1 MSSDV
6 QKSHSLTDL
15 PATEA
20 FVAMLAAARCG
31 SLSAA
36 AEELG
41 LTHGAV
47 SRRIQTIEHWLGA
60 PAFERHGRGVRLTP
74 LGAALVR
81 RAERSLAALA
91 GFSADA
97 RTSREIATVRI
108 SVLPSFARLWLMPR
122 LVVLQGTPPDLVI
135 HPVTEHRLTR
145 LDLREAD
152 LAIRVGTG
160 SWSGV
165 VAEKLLDERI
175 VPVASP
181 YIAQSIGNDLTRIAD
196 HPLLHDTDTRDW
208 RDWLAAAGL
217 DRRRNPHDRHFEDYD
232 LLLAGARE
240 GLGVALARLPFAEA
254 AIADAGLI
262 RLPGPALP
270 LDRGFWVV
278 RRPAESRTQVMR
290 LVGRLRMVAA
300 DGNQ

>member
-1 MSSDV
+1 MAA
-6 QKSHSLTDL
+6 L

-20 FVAMLAAARCG
+20 FVALLGAARCG

-47 SRRIQTIEHWLGA
+47 SRRIHAVERWLGA

-81 RAERSLAALA
+81 RTERSLGALA
-91 GFSADA
+91 DFASSG
-97 RTSREIATVRI
+97 RMPREVATVRV

-122 LVVLQGTPPDLVI
+122 LVALQGSPIDLTVQF
-135 HPVTEHRLTR
+135 VTEHRMTR

-160 SWSGV
+160 GWTGV
-165 VAEKLLDERI
+165 AAERLLDEVI
-175 VPVASP
+175 VPVATPAIARAVGDSP
-181 YIAQSIGNDLTRIAD
+181 ARIAD

-208 RDWLAAAGL
+208 RDWMAVAGL
-217 DRRRNPHDRHFEDYD
+217 DYRRDQRDRHFEDYD
-232 LLLAGARE
+232 LLVAGARA
-240 GLGVALARLPFAEA
+240 GLGIALARLPFAQA
-254 AIADAGLI
+254 AITEAGLVT
-262 RLPGPALP
+262 LPGPAAP
-270 LDRGFWVV
+270 RERGFWIV
-278 RRPAESRTQVMR
+278 RRPGEARTHVMR
-290 LVGRLRMVAA
+290 LVERLHCL
-300 DGNQ
+300 GNAHRQEG

>member
-1 MSSDV
+1 MVSDV
-6 QKSHSLTDL
+6 QKYHSLADL

-20 FVAMLAAARCG
+20 FVALLAAARCG

-47 SRRIQTIEHWLGA
+47 SRRISAVEHWLGA
-60 PAFERHGRGVRLTP
+60 PAFERHGRGVRPTP

-81 RAERSLAALA
+81 RAERSLGALA
-91 GFSADA
+91 GFAANA

-122 LVVLQGTPPDLVI
+122 LVALQGSPLDLVL
-135 HPVTEHRLTR
+135 HLVTEHRLTR

-152 LAIRVGTG
+152 LAIRLGTG

-165 VAEKLLDERI
+165 NAEKLLDDTI
-175 VPVASP
+175 VPVAAP
-181 YIAQSIGNDLTRIAD
+181 AIARSIGDDPARITD

-208 RDWLAAAGL
+208 RAWLRTAGL
-217 DRRRNPHDRHFEDYD
+217 DYRRNPRDRHFEDYD

-240 GLGVALARLPFAEA
+240 GLGIALARLPFAEA
-254 AIADAGLI
+254 AIADAGLV
-262 RLPGPALP
+262 RLPGPAVP
-270 LDRGFWVV
+270 LDRGFWIV
-278 RRPAESRTQVMR
+278 RRSEESRTQVMR
-290 LVGRLRMVAA
+290 LVGRLRALA
-300 DGNQ
+300 IDEQR